1 MNKSLFLIPLA
12 GMMMACS
19 HKVAKPAAPSSGADS
34 ATISPVPVEPIA
46 SKPLG
51 MVLKASAFR
60 MTGDYSDN
68 VAITIDG
75 QGNITYYPA
84 PTDIT
89 DNSRPLDLGGGWWL
103 NRQGI
108 SANSVFTRYTFDEYR
123 KLQNTPSPQ
132 ELKAAVIPGARVS
145 EMVKLPVPASQAE
158 SSLPEIKDYLK
169 SL

>member
-1 MNKSLFLIPLA
+1 M
-12 GMMMACS
+12 
-19 HKVAKPAAPSSGADS
+19 
-34 ATISPVPVEPIA
+34 
-46 SKPLG
+46 
-51 MVLKASAFR
+51 LKASAFR